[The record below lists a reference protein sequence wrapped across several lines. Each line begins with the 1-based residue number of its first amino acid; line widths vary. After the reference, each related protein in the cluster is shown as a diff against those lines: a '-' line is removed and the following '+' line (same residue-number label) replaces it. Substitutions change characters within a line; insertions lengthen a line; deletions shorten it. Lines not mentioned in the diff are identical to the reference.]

1 MTSLIGAAEHIIP
14 FLIVLT
20 LLVFVHELG
29 HYLVARYNKVKIEV
43 FSIGFGPELFG
54 WHDSA
59 GTRWKFSLIPLGGYV
74 RMYGDAD
81 ASSRPDAE
89 ALKEMDA
96 EDKSLSLHGKSV
108 GQRMAV
114 SAAGPVANFIFA
126 IAVFAVLFAVK
137 GEPVTPTTIGAV
149 APGKIAEKAG
159 LKVGDKIL
167 SVNGVAAKDFFEL
180 RNLIVGNKGK
190 EVDVRFD
197 REGAEQ
203 TVHIKMVDV
212 DDKGVERP
220 VSAIGVGPSLP
231 EWHDVNPVQAIALSV
246 QKTWTICAEA
256 LTGIGQMIVGQRS
269 SDELGG
275 ILSIG
280 HMAGESAKGGISA
293 LLVFMAFLS
302 INLGLINLFPIPVLD
317 GGHLL
322 FYAIEAIRGKPVPEK
337 VQEYAFMVGL
347 AFVGSIMLLST
358 WNDVVRLFFK

>member
-1 MTSLIGAAEHIIP
+1 MTSLTGAAEHIIP

-54 WHDSA
+54 WYDSA
-59 GTRWKFSLIPLGGYV
+59 GTRWKFSMIPLGGYV
-74 RMYGDAD
+74 RMFGDAD
-81 ASSRPDAE
+81 ASSRPDTE

-96 EDKSLSLHGKSV
+96 ENKAFSLHGKSV

-114 SAAGPVANFIFA
+114 SAAGPLANFFFAIVIFA
-126 IAVFAVLFAVK
+126 GLFAVK
-137 GEPVTPTTIGAV
+137 GEPITPTTIGAV
-149 APGKIAEKAG
+149 APGKLAEKVG
-159 LKVGDKIL
+159 LKVGDKII
-167 SVNGVAAKDFFEL
+167 NFNDGTPKDFFDL
-180 RNLIVGNKGK
+180 RSLIIASKGK

-197 REGAEQ
+197 REGVEQ
-203 TVHIKMVDV
+203 TIHIKMVDV
-212 DDKGVERP
+212 DDKGVEKP
-220 VSAIGVGPSLP
+220 ISAIGIGPALP
-231 EWHDVNPVQAIALSV
+231 EWHKINPAQAAVLSV
-246 QKTWTICAEA
+246 QKTWNICADA

-280 HMAGESAKGGISA
+280 HMAGESAKGGIAA

-317 GGHLL
+317 GGHLF
-322 FYAIEAIRGKPVPEK
+322 FYAIEGIRGKPVPEK
-337 VQEYAFMVGL
+337 IQEYAFMAGL

-358 WNDVVRLFFK
+358 WNDIVRLFLK